1 MKRIRENSNKMAV
14 FAHIRARK
22 PIYLIYKILPYF
34 PKKKPGAYASR
45 HSFDLVIP
53 EGLEPATR

>member
-1 MKRIRENSNKMAV
+1 MKRFRENGLKKGV
-14 FAHIRARK
+14 PRIYVRANRFMRF
-22 PIYLIYKILPYF
+22 IGISPYF
-34 PKKKPGAYASR
+34 PKKKPGACASR